1 MLKYISCMVHKS
13 TKDSTLFTESA
24 MKLWISGF
32 FGFSGRVESG
42 SGFFGF
48 GFGSGRVE
56 FFTPIENSNNT
67 RGVT

>member
-1 MLKYISCMVHKS
+1 MVHKN
-13 TKDSTLFTESA
+13 TKVSTLFSESGVN
-24 MKLWISGF
+24 LWISGF

-56 FFTPIENSNNT
+56 IFNPIENSIPELLIQSWDHD
-67 RGVT
+67 